1 MAGFES
7 MATARA
13 YLALFAFFYRI
24 TPLYEAKDKQIR
36 GLAPL
41 QIAGVNITAIPAVK
55 AFGVL

>member
-13 YLALFAFFYRI
+13 YLTLFAFFYRT
-24 TPLYEAKDKQIR
+24 TPFYEAENKQIR

-41 QIAGVNITAIPAVK
+41 QIAGVDITTIPAVK
-55 AFGVL
+55 AFGLL